1 MPKRGKAIPKSRAG
15 AARKFDVAGELSPP
29 DASRRVFIGALV
41 ASLVFHAI
49 FLSLHFSLPDRLARV
64 AQNTLEVVLVNAKSA
79 KKPVK
84 AQAKAQANLDGGGNT
99 DEDRRAKTPLPSSR
113 KAQPG
118 DSLVEAQRRVQAL
131 EAQQQ
136 KLLTRAKGSRTIQAE
151 ARPSEAQPEQ
161 DNVRGIDLAQSAMAI
176 ARMEAQIERQ
186 VEEYNKRPRK
196 KEFSPRTAEA
206 VEAMYVEGWRQKVE
220 RVGNLNYPEA
230 AKGRLYGSLVL
241 YVEIRADGGIER
253 VEVARSSGHKVLDD
267 AAMRIVR
274 LAAPYGAFPPEMKK
288 NMDILMLARTWVF
301 TKANELQS
309 Q

>member
-1 MPKRGKAIPKSRAG
+1 M
-15 AARKFDVAGELSPP
+15 KFDASGRRP
-29 DASRRVFIGALV
+29 DPDSSRRVFLLALTV
-41 ASLVFHAI
+41 SLVLHAI
-49 FLSLHFSLPDRLARV
+49 FLSVHFSLPDRLARV
-64 AQNTLEVVLVNAKSA
+64 AKDTLDVVLVNAKSA
-79 KKPVK
+79 HKPVK

-99 DEDRRAKTPLPSSR
+99 DEERRAKTPLPSSH
-113 KAQPG
+113 KEQPG

-136 KLLTRAKGSRTIQAE
+136 KLLTRAKSKKIIQVE
-151 ARPSEAQPEQ
+151 TKPSEAQPEQ
-161 DNVRGIDLAQSAMAI
+161 ANARGIDLAQSAMAI

-267 AAMRIVR
+267 AAMRIVK

-301 TKANELQS
+301 TKGNELQS